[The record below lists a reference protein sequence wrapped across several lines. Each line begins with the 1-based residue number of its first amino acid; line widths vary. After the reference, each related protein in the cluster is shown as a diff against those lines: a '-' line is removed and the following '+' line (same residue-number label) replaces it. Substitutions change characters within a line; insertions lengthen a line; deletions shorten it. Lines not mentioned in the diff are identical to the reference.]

1 MSALG
6 LVSKYISHKFQEHL
20 FSWKVL
26 LGSVVSSGHVSVTSL
41 VYNASGC
48 NPYNC
53 ENMEVKNNINILRF
67 DWDPGSL
74 PTPKLVPPCLY

>member
-26 LGSVVSSGHVSVTSL
+26 LGSVVSSGYVPVTSL
-41 VYNASGC
+41 VCNASGW

-53 ENMEVKNNINILRF
+53 ENMEVKSSINILRF
-67 DWDPGSL
+67 D
-74 PTPKLVPPCLY
+74 